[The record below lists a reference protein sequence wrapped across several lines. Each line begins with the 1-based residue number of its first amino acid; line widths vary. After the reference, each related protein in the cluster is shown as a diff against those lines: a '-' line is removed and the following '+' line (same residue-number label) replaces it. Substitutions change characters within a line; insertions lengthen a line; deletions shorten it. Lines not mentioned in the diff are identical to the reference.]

1 MLGGVNPAETLEMTH
16 RWREKGGKLTERNA
30 AATRFD
36 GNRFLRERKKQG

>member
-1 MLGGVNPAETLEMTH
+1 MLGGVNPAEILETRR
-16 RWREKGGKLTERNA
+16 RWRDKGGKLTERNA